1 MQYYYLGALNGYVSL
16 DSSWGWLNAMCNLE
30 TCPRISGINKLSL
43 ANIHSIKAV
52 KLFLFFCVLGHEFQF
67 WEHIWFNLD

>member
-1 MQYYYLGALNGYVSL
+1 
-16 DSSWGWLNAMCNLE
+16 MCNLE

-43 ANIHSIKAV
+43 ANIHFIKAV

-67 WEHIWFNLD
+67 WEHI